1 MKKKMTE
8 AELARE
14 REERI
19 ASVAKNLKMQ
29 IMAMENKKNELF
41 SKVLEA
47 RQKGLKAQEEQAR
60 GLMRKCMATQR
71 QANGMLMTLEL
82 AVQSRDLAELNKQF
96 LECIGTLSQDTAVSA
111 KKTNIK
117 KTEKQYLKA
126 MYAAGQ
132 QTKDIDRMLEL
143 GQYASIAT
151 ADSDSFTEFDT
162 EIDGMLEMAGVTSSY
177 SGVTS
182 KIK

>member
-8 AELARE
+8 AEAARA

-19 ASVAKNLKMQ
+19 AAVAKNLKMQ
-29 IMAMENKKNELF
+29 IIAMDNKKNELF
-41 SKVLEA
+41 QKVLEA
-47 RQKGLKAQEEQAR
+47 HQKGLKAQEEQAR
-60 GLMRKCMATQR
+60 GLMRKCMASQR
-71 QANGMLMTLEL
+71 QASGMLMTLEL
-82 AVQSRDLAELNKQF
+82 AVQSRDLAELNRQF
-96 LECIGTLSQDTAVSA
+96 LECIGTLSQDMTVSA
-111 KKTNIK
+111 KKTNVK

-143 GQYASIAT
+143 GQYSTIAS
-151 ADSDSFTEFDT
+151 ADQESFTEFDA
-162 EIDGMLEMAGVTSSY
+162 EIDGMLDMAGVPSFNV
-177 SGVTS
+177 GTS